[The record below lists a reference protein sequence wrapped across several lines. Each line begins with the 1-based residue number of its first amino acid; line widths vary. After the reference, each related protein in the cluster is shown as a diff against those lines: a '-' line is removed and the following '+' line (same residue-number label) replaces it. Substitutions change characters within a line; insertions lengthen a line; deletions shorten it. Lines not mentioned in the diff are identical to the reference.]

1 MGQQE
6 HYPAMRIFDKITG
19 QGTVEKIEVSLTVH
33 RKACCMGGGS
43 RYTPRYSY
51 LSVLGVWSFLP
62 HAQALLPLFSPHS
75 GLTEGHRSPLAQGH
89 SGLPGKVSVVPSRV
103 WGAVYW
109 PLILWGSSLA
119 PTLPYAFWLPLFL
132 SIILI
137 RRSLRGAKC
146 HFSCC
151 ECPMDRRDTAL

>member
-1 MGQQE
+1 M
-6 HYPAMRIFDKITG
+6 
-19 QGTVEKIEVSLTVH
+19 SLAKEQLKKLWYLSLCIGRRV
-33 RKACCMGGGS
+33 AWGGGS

-62 HAQALLPLFSPHS
+62 HAQALLPLSSPHS

-119 PTLPYAFWLPLFL
+119 
-132 SIILI
+132 
-137 RRSLRGAKC
+137 C
-146 HFSCC
+146 V
-151 ECPMDRRDTAL
+151 